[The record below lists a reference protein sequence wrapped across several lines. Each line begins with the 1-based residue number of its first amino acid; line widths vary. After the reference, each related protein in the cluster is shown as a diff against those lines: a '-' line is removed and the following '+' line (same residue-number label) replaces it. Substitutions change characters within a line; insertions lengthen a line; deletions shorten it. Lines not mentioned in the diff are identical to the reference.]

1 MSKFDRQNLIA
12 ELDSILGNR
21 TLDTDHL
28 RTGLGVVAKRL
39 DTGSCWVIANNPKS
53 KYWDTPSDHSFV
65 GNRDYRLTNL
75 IRASA
80 AAPHYFDPELIQII
94 ENEPPGL
101 FIDGALTPHNN
112 PSLQLFLYAALP
124 QYRLSW
130 PLGPDNLTI
139 VSVGTGS
146 SRPRVGLNEL
156 AWIRPIGMAVRA
168 LSAQIAESEQLVLTL
183 MSWFGETPTVW
194 HINSELT
201 DVANVAAPRNQPLF
215 RFLRYDIKLE
225 QAWLAHELG
234 VKIDERTLASY
245 RMIDASENIPAIYE
259 LGARGAERQM
269 TRDHLASVR

>member
-1 MSKFDRQNLIA
+1 
-12 ELDSILGNR
+12 LGH
-21 TLDTDHL
+21 T
-28 RTGLGVVAKRL
+28 
-39 DTGSCWVIANNPKS
+39 
-53 KYWDTPSDHSFV
+53 SDHSFV

-194 HINSELT
+194 HINSELI